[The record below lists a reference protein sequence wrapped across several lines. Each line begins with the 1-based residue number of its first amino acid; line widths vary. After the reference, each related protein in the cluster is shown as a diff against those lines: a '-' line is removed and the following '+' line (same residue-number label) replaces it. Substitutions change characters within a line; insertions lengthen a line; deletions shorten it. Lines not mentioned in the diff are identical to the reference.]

1 MTLSTFRSFILALAA
16 IASASAQSSAA
27 NAAKS
32 QLVAVDNGVASF
44 HVRTNIPAL
53 EVSGKSAALQA
64 RVLMHRD
71 ADGVKLE
78 RIEAWV
84 SAATLKT
91 GMSLRD
97 EHMRK
102 RIFTT
107 SGGEV
112 PDLRFESGDVNC
124 PGVAPGREATCAI
137 TGTLAIRGA
146 SRSFS
151 IPLKVR
157 QEGNGTAF
165 RAIGDG
171 VVKLSD
177 YGIEQPSQL
186 GVKTSNEVS
195 IHLDL
200 SVKEA
205 DLVATASGSGR
216 R

>member
-1 MTLSTFRSFILALAA
+1 MTQITFRSFVIGLGIAA
-16 IASASAQSSAA
+16 ASANAQAP
-27 NAAKS
+27 KS

-53 EVSGKSAALQA
+53 EVSGKSASLQA
-64 RVLMHRD
+64 RVRMHRD
-71 ADGVKLE
+71 SNGVKLE
-78 RIEAWV
+78 HIEAWV

-124 PGVAPGREATCAI
+124 PGVAPGREATCAV

-146 SRSFS
+146 SRAFS

-157 QEGNGTAF
+157 QDGSGTTFHAV
-165 RAIGDG
+165 GDG

-200 SVKEA
+200 SGKEA
-205 DLVATASGSGR
+205 DLVAAAPGR